1 MSKKCRFRTPFHKQ
15 DFKHAQK
22 LVKSSSQYSY
32 HIHGPLAR
40 KLCSKKC
47 PLLTWQ
53 ILGLLVNTLGGD
65 EKYPVLNRDNLR
77 IPIKMKIPINIQL
90 SEKEK
95 TSQFLVVFLK
105 SRLNFEDFEK
115 KDYSHSFCVSEITD
129 SEKVVR

>member
-1 MSKKCRFRTPFHKQ
+1 
-15 DFKHAQK
+15 
-22 LVKSSSQYSY
+22 
-32 HIHGPLAR
+32 
-40 KLCSKKC
+40 
-47 PLLTWQ
+47 
-53 ILGLLVNTLGGD
+53 
-65 EKYPVLNRDNLR
+65 
-77 IPIKMKIPINIQL
+77 MKIPINIQL

>member
-1 MSKKCRFRTPFHKQ
+1 M
-15 DFKHAQK
+15 
-22 LVKSSSQYSY
+22 
-32 HIHGPLAR
+32 
-40 KLCSKKC
+40 
-47 PLLTWQ
+47 
-53 ILGLLVNTLGGD
+53 GLLVNTLGGD

-115 KDYSHSFCVSEITD
+115 EDYSHSFCVSEITD